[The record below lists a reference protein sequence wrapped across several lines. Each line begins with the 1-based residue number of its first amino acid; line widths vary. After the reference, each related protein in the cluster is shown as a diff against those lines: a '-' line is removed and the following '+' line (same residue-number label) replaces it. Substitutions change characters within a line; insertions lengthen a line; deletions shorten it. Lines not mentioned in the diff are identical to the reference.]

1 MKPRPALSLSRR
13 GFGLAAALAA
23 VGAGVPGLQAQP
35 RRERERVTIAVGG
48 KARFAYLPLTIG
60 EQLGFFRAEGLEV
73 EILDFATGSQ
83 ALQAV
88 LGGAADVCS
97 GAFEH
102 TVSLQSKGKSFRS
115 IVLQGRAPQIVMGAS
130 TRTMGN
136 FRGLGDL
143 QGKRIGIPAPGGASH
158 MLATLVLARAGL
170 RPADA
175 EFIAL
180 GTPSAA
186 AAALRAGQI
195 DAVSVTDPVATML
208 EQKAD
213 IRVVCDTRTLKGTL
227 DLFGGPM
234 PAGCLHAPEDFVQKR
249 AATAQALASGMVHAL
264 KWLQTAGPGDIVKT
278 VPEPYL
284 LGDRALYLTVF
295 QKMREGY
302 SPDGLVPDG
311 GPQTALRA
319 MAGFDPAVQLGR
331 VDLQRLYT
339 NDFAQ
344 RAKDRF
350 QA

>member
-1 MKPRPALSLSRR
+1 MRPSPALMLSRR
-13 GFGLAAALAA
+13 GFGVAAALA
-23 VGAGVPGLQAQP
+23 VAGVCVPALQAQS
-35 RRERERVTIAVGG
+35 RRERDKVTVAVGG
-48 KARFAYLPLTIG
+48 KARFAYLPLTIA
-60 EQLGFFRAEGLEV
+60 EQLGFFRTEGLEV
-73 EILDFATGSQ
+73 EIRDFATGAQ
-83 ALQAV
+83 ALQSV
-88 LGGAADVCS
+88 LSGLADVCS

-102 TVSLQSKGKSFRS
+102 TVSLQSKGRAFRS
-115 IVLQGRAPQIVMGAS
+115 MVLQGRAPQIVMGVS
-130 TRTMGN
+130 TRTMGS
-136 FRGLGDL
+136 FRGPGDL
-143 QGKRIGIPAPGGASH
+143 QGKRVGIPAPGGASH

-170 RPADA
+170 KPGDA
-175 EFIAL
+175 EFVAL

-186 AAALRAGQI
+186 ATALRAGHV

-213 IRVVCDTRTLKGTL
+213 IRVICDTRTLKGTL

-249 AATAQALASGMVHAL
+249 AATAQALASGIVHAL

-278 VPEPYL
+278 VPESYL

-295 QKMREGY
+295 HKMREGY
-302 SPDGLVPDG
+302 SPDGLVPDA
-311 GPQTALRA
+311 GPETAVRA
-319 MAGFDPAVQLGR
+319 MAGFDPVVQPGR

-339 NDFAQ
+339 NDFAR

>member
-1 MKPRPALSLSRR
+1 MRPSPAFPLSRR
-13 GFGLAAALAA
+13 GFGVAAALAA
-23 VGAGVPGLQAQP
+23 AGACVPALRAQS
-35 RRERERVTIAVGG
+35 RREREKVTIAVGG
-48 KARFAYLPLTIG
+48 KARFAYLPLTIA
-60 EQLGFFRAEGLEV
+60 EQMGFFRAEGLEV
-73 EILDFATGSQ
+73 EIRDFATGSQ

-88 LGGAADVCS
+88 LSGIADVCS

-130 TRTMGN
+130 TRTLAGY
-136 FRGLGDL
+136 RGLRDL
-143 QGKRIGIPAPGGASH
+143 QGRRIGIPAPGGASH
-158 MLATLVLARAGL
+158 MMATLVLARAGL
-170 RPADA
+170 KPGDA
-175 EFIAL
+175 EFVAL

-186 AAALRAGQI
+186 ASALRAGQI
-195 DAVSVTDPVATML
+195 DAVSVTDPVATTL

-249 AATAQALASGMVHAL
+249 SATAQALASGMVHAL

-295 QKMREGY
+295 HKMREGY
-302 SPDGLVPDG
+302 SPDGLVPEG
-311 GPQTALRA
+311 GPETAVRA

-331 VDLQRLYT
+331 IDLPRLYT